1 MFILYLYEKQECIAQ
16 IEDILELSCELKL
29 N

>member
-1 MFILYLYEKQECIAQ
+1 MFILYLYDKKKCIAQ